1 MVIDTNIGLNR
12 MVVRVGRTG
21 KILRVEAYQIEE
33 EVQLWIF
40 EVFVGS
46 H

>member
-12 MVVRVGRTG
+12 MVVGVGRTG
-21 KILRVEAYQIEE
+21 KILRMEIYEIEE
-33 EVQLWIF
+33 DVELWIL
-40 EVFVGS
+40 EVFVRS